1 MIVIYGQLR
10 IISVKFIMEAQV
22 SKYLTASRR
31 AERSKTAFRE
41 EVSNEQGFARGQNK
55 GVQV

>member
-10 IISVKFIMEAQV
+10 IISVKFITEAQV

-41 EVSNEQGFARGQNK
+41 VCKEQGLARGQNK

>member
-10 IISVKFIMEAQV
+10 IISVKFIMETQV

-31 AERSKTAFRE
+31 AEK
-41 EVSNEQGFARGQNK
+41 
-55 GVQV
+55 

>member
-31 AERSKTAFRE
+31 AEK
-41 EVSNEQGFARGQNK
+41 
-55 GVQV
+55 